1 MPLTEPAF
9 EAFLGTVARAVAP
22 LRPDPAAMA
31 ALAAASEMAAFRKGD
46 HLLREGDVAQHLLF
60 VSRGL
65 LRYYF
70 LDDVTGEER
79 TGQFF
84 DEGQVFTDAASFLS
98 ETPATQF
105 IEALEPGEVLRIP
118 RAALYAGYAADH
130 AMERFGR
137 LMLENA
143 LVGAQRRAANLL
155 RLSPDERYRTFVA
168 TRPEVARRVP
178 QYLIASYLGITPEG
192 LSRIR
197 GRLARQGGQK

>member
-1 MPLTEPAF
+1 MPQSETAF
-9 EAFLGTVARAVAP
+9 DAFLATVSQAVAP
-22 LRPDPAAMA
+22 LRPAPAALA
-31 ALAAASEMAAFRKGD
+31 ALAAASETAIFRKGD
-46 HLLREGDVAQHLLF
+46 HLLREGDVATHLLF

-70 LDDVTGEER
+70 LDDATGEER

-84 DEGQVFTDAASFLS
+84 DEGQVFTDAASFLGQ
-98 ETPATQF
+98 TPATQF
-105 IEALEPGEVLRIP
+105 IDALEPGEVLRIP
-118 RAALYAGYAADH
+118 RVALYEAYMADH

-143 LVGAQRRAANLL
+143 LVGSQRRAANLL
-155 RLSPDERYRTFVA
+155 RLSPDERYRTFVS

-178 QYLIASYLGITPEG
+178 QYLIASYLGITPES

-197 GRLARQGGQK
+197 GRLTRQGRT